1 MLRYN
6 FKKQAI
12 QEGLPW
18 NEWSNYEKEIY
29 RKKVRL
35 ENTRQDKIKFCKE
48 LLNDPNY
55 QSDRLNLQAEL
66 DILEN
71 KTEKNDAFNH
81 RINAAIQK
89 YMEAIAINV

>member
-1 MLRYN
+1 MPRYN

-18 NEWSNYEKEIY
+18 NEWSYYEKEIY

-48 LLNDPNY
+48 LLNDPLY
-55 QSDRLNLQAEL
+55 QDPQSHSSLIAEL

-71 KTEKNDAFNH
+71 KMDIYDAFNH
-81 RINAAIQK
+81 KIKLAIQG
-89 YMEAIAINV
+89 YIEATNV

>member
-1 MLRYN
+1 MSRYN

-18 NEWSNYEKEIY
+18 NEWSYYEKEIY

-48 LLNDPNY
+48 LLNDPLY
-55 QSDRLNLQAEL
+55 QDPQSHSSLIAEL

-71 KTEKNDAFNH
+71 KMDIYDAFNH
-81 RINAAIQK
+81 KIKLAIQG
-89 YMEAIAINV
+89 YIEATNV

>member
-18 NEWSNYEKEIY
+18 NEWSYYEKEIY

-35 ENTRQDKIKFCKE
+35 ENTRQDKIKSCKE
-48 LLNDPNY
+48 LLNQPNY

-71 KTEKNDAFNH
+71 KMDIYDAFNH

>member
-18 NEWSNYEKEIY
+18 NKWSYYEKEIY

-35 ENTRQDKIKFCKE
+35 ENTRQDKIKSCKE
-48 LLNDPNY
+48 LLNQPNY

-71 KTEKNDAFNH
+71 KMDMYDAFNH